1 MYMFENRITIDNR
14 EILEEYLNGYEYKTS
29 GLSFSAQYMWR
40 DINMFSWDI
49 IGDYMCISGISHLEL
64 EDGIILPFMFPPLTR
79 TGEYDKDSLRETIFR
94 AKEHFEKKG
103 QPFSLRLVPFHLM
116 EIIKESCPEMV
127 FRDDR
132 PNYDY
137 IYLTQDLIDLRG
149 RAYHSKK
156 NHLNYFLRTYDYEYI
171 EMTSDMADDAMKFIA
186 EFNARKEVPE
196 HEMEMLRME
205 EQAMEDVFRNLEK
218 VGYSAGAILI
228 DGKIE
233 AIAIGGQLGRN
244 TITEHVEKANVNY
257 RGLYQAINNEFCR
270 NVASKAKYINR
281 EEDMGIPNLR
291 KAKLSYKPVKL
302 LEKYIGVFK

>member
-64 EDGIILPFMFPPLTR
+64 EDGIILPFMFPPMTR

-116 EIIKESCPEMV
+116 EIIKEACPEMV

>member
-1 MYMFENRITIDNR
+1 
-14 EILEEYLNGYEYKTS
+14 
-29 GLSFSAQYMWR
+29 
-40 DINMFSWDI
+40 
-49 IGDYMCISGISHLEL
+49 
-64 EDGIILPFMFPPLTR
+64 
-79 TGEYDKDSLRETIFR
+79 
-94 AKEHFEKKG
+94 
-103 QPFSLRLVPFHLM
+103 
-116 EIIKESCPEMV
+116 
-127 FRDDR
+127 
-132 PNYDY
+132 
-137 IYLTQDLIDLRG
+137 
-149 RAYHSKK
+149 
-156 NHLNYFLRTYDYEYI
+156 
-171 EMTSDMADDAMKFIA
+171 
-186 EFNARKEVPE
+186 
-196 HEMEMLRME
+196 
-205 EQAMEDVFRNLEK
+205 MEDVFRNLEK